1 MPQNLVSSSKPIT
14 IVRVI
19 ARLNIGGPAI
29 QAILLTDAFQRRGYR
44 ALLLTGQISQGE
56 ESMEYLARERQ
67 VHPISISKLG
77 RKISFLRDLQ
87 SLWRL
92 IAVLRRE
99 RPTILHTHTAKAGT
113 LGRFAAMITRV
124 PVRVHTFH
132 GHVFHGY
139 FSSAITR
146 FFITLERFLARHTD
160 CIIAISESQRQELTE
175 KYKIA
180 DSVKVATVPLGFDL
194 DPFLSVPEQ
203 KARPQAMNRAPV
215 PTLVGWVGRL
225 TSIKAPE
232 LFIAGIAQV
241 SSSAQ
246 FMMIGDGELRAACEQ
261 QISANGLA
269 DKVTISGWRRDMA
282 GVYAALDLLVLTSI
296 NEGTPLALLEAMAS
310 ARSFIA
316 TDVGGIRDLMTGTA
330 IKENRWERFENGILV
345 PRDAGLIAQA
355 IDYLAARPELRRVMG
370 AAGREFV
377 RSRYSY
383 DHLTNTLE
391 KLYLRLARQKNCI
404 SLNSGSEVPVG
415 LRDSV
420 YPNNP

>member
-1 MPQNLVSSSKPIT
+1 MPQNLVSSSKPNP

-160 CIIAISESQRQELTE
+160 CIIAIDRKST
-175 KYKIA
+175 
-180 DSVKVATVPLGFDL
+180 
-194 DPFLSVPEQ
+194 
-203 KARPQAMNRAPV
+203 
-215 PTLVGWVGRL
+215 RL
-225 TSIKAPE
+225 
-232 LFIAGIAQV
+232 
-241 SSSAQ
+241 
-246 FMMIGDGELRAACEQ
+246 
-261 QISANGLA
+261 N
-269 DKVTISGWRRDMA
+269 
-282 GVYAALDLLVLTSI
+282 
-296 NEGTPLALLEAMAS
+296 
-310 ARSFIA
+310 
-316 TDVGGIRDLMTGTA
+316 
-330 IKENRWERFENGILV
+330 
-345 PRDAGLIAQA
+345 
-355 IDYLAARPELRRVMG
+355 
-370 AAGREFV
+370 
-377 RSRYSY
+377 
-383 DHLTNTLE
+383 
-391 KLYLRLARQKNCI
+391 
-404 SLNSGSEVPVG
+404 
-415 LRDSV
+415 
-420 YPNNP
+420 